1 MMGAS
6 AGLGG
11 TIRAQLGLRQALQ
24 INSGVPLSQPEV
36 FVTFGY
42 SGKFDFGTGDLL
54 DEQTKTYV
62 RALVSALLAWAPVAR
77 LPATEPAIL
86 AAE

>member
-1 MMGAS
+1 
-6 AGLGG
+6 
-11 TIRAQLGLRQALQ
+11 
-24 INSGVPLSQPEV
+24 V
-36 FVTFGY
+36 FVTLGY
-42 SGKFDFGTGDLL
+42 SGKFDVGTGDLL